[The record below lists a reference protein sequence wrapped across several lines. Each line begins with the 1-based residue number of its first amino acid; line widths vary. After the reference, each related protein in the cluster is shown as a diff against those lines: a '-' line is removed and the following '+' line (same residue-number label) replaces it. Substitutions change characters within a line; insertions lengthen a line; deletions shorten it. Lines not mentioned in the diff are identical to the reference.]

1 MIYDDSDL
9 GLPEWICVRAD
20 FLSYYDGVDEPDSR
34 PAVELGL
41 QIVAAV
47 EELLSDHARPYAD
60 V

>member
-47 EELLSDHARPYAD
+47 E
-60 V
+60 